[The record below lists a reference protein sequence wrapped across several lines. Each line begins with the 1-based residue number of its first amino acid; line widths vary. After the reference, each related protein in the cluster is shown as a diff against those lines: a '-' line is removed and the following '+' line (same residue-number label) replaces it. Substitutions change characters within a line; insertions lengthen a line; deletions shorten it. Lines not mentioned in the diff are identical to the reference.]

1 MSFDVMVFDPDI
13 APYDKDGFRD
23 WYESETGEKAAR
35 SSSTPEV
42 ADKDAFRDFY
52 EQMREVFSPFNGPDD
67 VPLPTDVSQI
77 RILRTC
83 EYFFRPHSV
92 YMCFRWPAQDF
103 ARAACSTF
111 AKALNLGLF
120 QTSSKYPQARFPGDK
135 YLYPYGDWKDGASP
149 EKFSE

>member
-13 APYDKDGFRD
+13 APYDKDRFRD
-23 WYESETGEKAAR
+23 WCEAETGEQAPQ
-35 SSSTPEV
+35 SNYTPEI
-42 ADKDAFRDFY
+42 AEKDAFRDFY
-52 EQMREVFSPFNGPDD
+52 GQMREVFTPFNGSDD
-67 VPLPTDVSQI
+67 VVLPPDAPQI

-111 AKALNLGLF
+111 AKELDLGLF
-120 QTSSKYPQARFPGDK
+120 LISSKYPQARFPGNK
-135 YLYPYGDWKDGASP
+135 YLYPFGHWKDEIS
-149 EKFSE
+149 